1 MTVII
6 FYKQCVFNGLCLVLD
21 MDVSRFLRRISYIY
35 FYRR

>member
-1 MTVII
+1 MTVSI

-21 MDVSRFLRRISYIY
+21 MDASRFLRRIRCIY